1 MNILFCNTSNVSEIK
16 GGTER
21 ITARISKGL
30 TEKGHR
36 CFLAYK
42 TEIDTSLPITKFVAS
57 VNVTKESLEDFILVN
72 EINAIIIQKMTRDVK
87 KMYAIREKHGLK
99 FMILTVL
106 HFNPGYEELSAT
118 FKSFYTGLAHFSC
131 ISEYVKDVIR
141 TSVYPLYKLF
151 YPLRNKELYRTVYRY
166 SDKVILLSDSFI
178 REYVDYA
185 GLKDLSKF
193 YVIPNALSYSDFL
206 KNEDLDKKGN
216 QVLIVSRMEETPKR
230 ISIALKVWKS
240 IEEDEAFADW
250 SMVIVGT
257 GKDLEDYKRLQAS
270 LNLRRVDFVGRQQPQ
285 EYYKQSKIFLMTSA
299 CEGWGLT
306 LTEAQQF
313 GCVPIAFNS
322 YQSVYDIID
331 NTKNGYIIEDGNLKE
346 YSNKLKKLML
356 SNTLRRNMA
365 IEAIESSKRFQLYR
379 VIEKWET
386 LLKNT

>member
-42 TEIDTSLPITKFVAS
+42 TEIDASLPITKFVAS

-72 EINAIIIQKMTRDVK
+72 EINAIIVQKMTRDVK
-87 KMYAIREKHGLK
+87 NMYAIRERHGLK

-193 YVIPNALSYSDFL
+193 YVIPNALSYSVFL
-206 KNEDLDKKGN
+206 KNEDLDKKSR

-240 IEEDEAFADW
+240 VEEDGGLADW
-250 SMVIVGT
+250 NMVIVGE
-257 GKDLEDYKRLQAS
+257 GKDLGNYKRLKDS

-285 EYYKQSKIFLMTSA
+285 KYYEQSRVFLMTSTH
-299 CEGWGLT
+299 EGWGLT

-313 GCVPIAFNS
+313 GCVPIAFDTYAS
-322 YQSVYDIID
+322 LRDIITD
-331 NTKNGYIIEDGNLKE
+331 GTNGIIIPEAETELYARKLKE
-346 YSNKLKKLML
+346 LM
-356 SNTLRRNMA
+356 SDDSVWRNMA
-365 IEAIESSKRFQLYR
+365 RNAIQSSARFSIKH
-379 VIEKWET
+379 VINLWEN
-386 LLKNT
+386 LLSN

>member
-30 TEKGHR
+30 TAKGHR

-42 TEIDTSLPITKFVAS
+42 TEIDASLPITKFVAS
-57 VNVTKESLEDFILVN
+57 INVTKESLEDFILVN
-72 EINAIIIQKMTRDVK
+72 EINAIIVQKMTRDVK

-99 FMILTVL
+99 FKILTVL

-118 FKSFYTGLAHFSC
+118 FKSFYTGLAHFSS

-206 KNEDLDKKGN
+206 KNEDLDKKSN

-240 IEEDEAFADW
+240 VEEDEAFADW
-250 SMVIVGT
+250 NMVIVGT
-257 GKDLEDYKRLQAS
+257 GEDLENYKRLQAS

-313 GCVPIAFNS
+313 GCVPIAFDAYTS
-322 YQSVYDIID
+322 LRDIVTD
-331 NTKNGYIIEDGNLKE
+331 GENGIVVPEAEMELYVR
-346 YSNKLKKLML
+346 KLKGLM
-356 SNTLRRNMA
+356 SDDFVWTNMA
-365 IEAIESSKRFQLYR
+365 KNAIQSSVRFSIEH
-379 VIEKWET
+379 VINLWEN
-386 LLKNT
+386 LLNS

>member
-42 TEIDTSLPITKFVAS
+42 TEIDASLPITKFVAS
-57 VNVTKESLEDFILVN
+57 INVTKESLEDFILVN
-72 EINAIIIQKMTRDVK
+72 EINAIIVQKMTRDVK

-99 FMILTVL
+99 FKILTVL

-118 FKSFYTGLAHFSC
+118 FTSFYTGLAHFSS

-206 KNEDLDKKGN
+206 KNEDLDKKSN

-240 IEEDEAFADW
+240 VEEDEAFADW
-250 SMVIVGT
+250 NMVIVGT
-257 GKDLEDYKRLQAS
+257 GEDLENYKRLQAS

-285 EYYKQSKIFLMTSA
+285 EYYEQSRIFLMTSA
-299 CEGWGLT
+299 YEGWGLT

-313 GCVPIAFNS
+313 GCVPIAFDTYAS
-322 YQSVYDIID
+322 LRDIVTDGENGIVVPEAEMELYVRKLKGLMSD
-331 NTKNGYIIEDGNLKE
+331 DFVWTNMTKNAIQSSVRFSIEHVINL
-346 YSNKLKKLML
+346 
-356 SNTLRRNMA
+356 
-365 IEAIESSKRFQLYR
+365 
-379 VIEKWET
+379 WEN
-386 LLKNT
+386 LLNS

>member
-42 TEIDTSLPITKFVAS
+42 TEIDASLPITKFVAS
-57 VNVTKESLEDFILVN
+57 INVTKESLEDFILVN
-72 EINAIIIQKMTRDVK
+72 EINAIIVQKMTRDVK

-206 KNEDLDKKGN
+206 KNEDLDKKSN
-216 QVLIVSRMEETPKR
+216 QVLIVSRMEETQKR

-240 IEEDEAFADW
+240 VEEDEAFADW

-257 GKDLEDYKRLQAS
+257 GKDLGNYKRLQAS

-285 EYYKQSKIFLMTSA
+285 EYYEQSRIFLMTSA
-299 CEGWGLT
+299 YEGWGLT

-313 GCVPIAFNS
+313 GCVPIAFDAYTS
-322 YQSVYDIID
+322 LRDIVTD
-331 NTKNGYIIEDGNLKE
+331 GENGIVVPEAETELYARKLKE
-346 YSNKLKKLML
+346 LM
-356 SNTLRRNMA
+356 SDDSVWRNMA
-365 IEAIESSKRFQLYR
+365 RNAIQSSVRFSIEH
-379 VIEKWET
+379 VINLWEN
-386 LLKNT
+386 LLNS

>member
-1 MNILFCNTSNVSEIK
+1 MNILFCNTSNVSDIK

-42 TEIDTSLPITKFVAS
+42 TEIDVSLPITKFVAS

-72 EINAIIIQKMTRDVK
+72 EINAIIVQKMTRDVK

-99 FMILTVL
+99 FKILTVL
-106 HFNPGYEELSAT
+106 HFNPGYEELSST

-178 REYVDYA
+178 QKYIDYA
-185 GLKDLSKF
+185 KLKDLSKF

-206 KNEDLDKKGN
+206 KNENLNKKSK

-250 SMVIVGT
+250 NMVIVGM

-285 EYYKQSKIFLMTSA
+285 EYYEQSRIFLMTSA
-299 CEGWGLT
+299 YEGWGLT

-313 GCVPIAFNS
+313 GCVPIAFDTYAS
-322 YQSVYDIID
+322 LRDIVTD
-331 NTKNGYIIEDGNLKE
+331 GENGIVVPEAEMELYVR
-346 YSNKLKKLML
+346 KLKGLM
-356 SNTLRRNMA
+356 SDDFVWTNMA
-365 IEAIESSKRFQLYR
+365 KNAIQSSVRFSIEH
-379 VIEKWET
+379 VINLWEN
-386 LLKNT
+386 LLNS

>member
-42 TEIDTSLPITKFVAS
+42 TEIDASLPITKFVAS
-57 VNVTKESLEDFILVN
+57 INVTKESLEDFILVN
-72 EINAIIIQKMTRDVK
+72 EINAIIVQKMTRDVK

-99 FMILTVL
+99 FKILTVL

-118 FKSFYTGLAHFSC
+118 FTSFYTGLAHFSS

-166 SDKVILLSDSFI
+166 SDRVILLSDSFI
-178 REYVDYA
+178 QKYIDYA
-185 GLKDLSKF
+185 KLKDLSKF

-206 KNEDLDKKGN
+206 KNENLNKKSK

-250 SMVIVGT
+250 NMVIVGT

-285 EYYKQSKIFLMTSA
+285 EYYEQSRIFLMTSA
-299 CEGWGLT
+299 YEGWGLT

-313 GCVPIAFNS
+313 GCVPIAFDTYAS
-322 YQSVYDIID
+322 LRDIVTD
-331 NTKNGYIIEDGNLKE
+331 GENGIVVPEAEMELYVR
-346 YSNKLKKLML
+346 KLKGLM
-356 SNTLRRNMA
+356 SDDFVWTNMA
-365 IEAIESSKRFQLYR
+365 KNAIQSSVRFSIEH
-379 VIEKWET
+379 VINLWEN
-386 LLKNT
+386 LLNN